1 MTELWQLL
9 NFLCFSYSVP
19 PWRCPTRSRWPM
31 PSLEASQSCSS
42 DGKEAF
48 TSFYTENSWSSAY
61 CTASSVLYTGIER
74 FPSFLIIHI
83 YNYRSFG
90 GFIYLF
96 KANSVWAIVQ
106 HKCNSS
112 IHVASYR
119 CVLNNEQ
126 QEMFERL
133 ARHCNKFAKLIP
145 MSFVLGEH
153 KCSDHS
159 NMILLTPWIPYNKLN
174 WSVVLVRVLCHT
186 GVPTLVGSIY
196 KLPPAR

>member
-1 MTELWQLL
+1 MTV
-9 NFLCFSYSVP
+9 SYTLKV
-19 PWRCPTRSRWPM
+19 
-31 PSLEASQSCSS
+31 ANA
-42 DGKEAF
+42 K
-48 TSFYTENSWSSAY
+48 
-61 CTASSVLYTGIER
+61 
-74 FPSFLIIHI
+74 
-83 YNYRSFG
+83 FG
-90 GFIYLF
+90 GFSKLLFRWKGSIYKLLYREFMVFCLLYSFISVIYRYWDISKHSNNPHFTIIDHLEVFFYLF
-96 KANSVWAIVQ
+96 KANSMWAIVQ

-153 KCSDHS
+153 KCSDRS
-159 NMILLTPWIPYNKLN
+159 NMILLTPWIPYKLN

-186 GVPTLVGSIY
+186 GVSTLVGSIY
-196 KLPPAR
+196 KLSPAR

>member
-1 MTELWQLL
+1 ML
-9 NFLCFSYSVP
+9 
-19 PWRCPTRSRWPM
+19 
-31 PSLEASQSCSS
+31 SLEASQSCSS

-61 CTASSVLYTGIER
+61 CTASSVLYTGIVT
-74 FPSFLIIHI
+74 FPNTLIIHN
-83 YNYRSFG
+83 YNNRS
-90 GFIYLF
+90 LRRW
-96 KANSVWAIVQ
+96 SVY
-106 HKCNSS
+106 
-112 IHVASYR
+112 VASYR
-119 CVLNNEQ
+119 CVLNIEQ

-159 NMILLTPWIPYNKLN
+159 NMTLLTLWIPYNKLN

-186 GVPTLVGSIY
+186 GVSTLVGSIY
-196 KLPPAR
+196 KLSPAR